1 MLVRA
6 AAPFPMT
13 SAAYVL
19 PAHRKLTHVARPE
32 SPPIVIPE
40 TGPAKPPARSEWRAR
55 KGGPPPV
62 THTDVLW
69 VTIAVLLSL
78 ASRIPFFNIP
88 MIHDEGGYAYAA
100 RGWIE
105 GTGQLYDDLWISR
118 PQGIFALYALV
129 FEFLGTGTWALRFS
143 AWVFAALTVI
153 AVWMIGRRWTAPRIA
168 NLAAILSAIF
178 LSWPNFEGFTAN
190 AEVFMGMPAAFAAL
204 WLLRMSQRGWSA
216 WQLAGVGV
224 LAGLS
229 TLLKPSGIVTLF
241 IAWAFIWLLDGTRR
255 QRLRRCGYVLAG
267 ISFVG
272 IITLIHGYTLGWDDF
287 IYATVTYRLTHQ
299 SSATVSLLHHL
310 RAIGSLTYTSAALVG
325 ILLLIGIFRARLP
338 LLRTTAAPV
347 VVHTPRRW
355 TGFLTRFRLPHD
367 EGGLL
372 ILLWV
377 IGSIAGLAMGGD
389 WWSHYMIQIV
399 PPLSLW
405 IAWNLD
411 GIIRALRHWRRWL
424 AVTLMSVLVLLP
436 YAIIVDGYDSMLERL
451 YGHPGYPAQA
461 DVAQYI
467 RENTEPDDTIYV
479 AFDQAAIYYLSD
491 RKPAYRHLY
500 DQELRALP
508 DSYADIIAII
518 SGPNRPTY
526 IVSTLHP
533 GPFPDDSRAFW
544 REVSLYYDLETMI
557 DGVPIYRAREEP
569 APGS

>member
-1 MLVRA
+1 
-6 AAPFPMT
+6 
-13 SAAYVL
+13 
-19 PAHRKLTHVARPE
+19 VARPD
-32 SPPIVIPE
+32 SPSIVIPE
-40 TGPAKPPARSEWRAR
+40 TGPEDRPEPSARRAR
-55 KGGPPPV
+55 KGGPPPL

-78 ASRIPFFNIP
+78 ATRIPFFNIP

-105 GTGQLYDDLWISR
+105 GTGHLYDDLWISR

-129 FEFLGTGTWALRFS
+129 FEFLGTGAWALRFT
-143 AWVFAALTVI
+143 AWIFGALTVI

-168 NLAAILSAIF
+168 NLAAILSAIL

-204 WLLRMSQRGWSA
+204 WLLRMSQREWSA

-241 IAWAFIWLLDGTRR
+241 IAWAFIWLLDGSRR
-255 QRLRRCGYVLAG
+255 DRLRRCSYVLAG
-267 ISFVG
+267 ISAVG
-272 IITLIHGYTLGWDDF
+272 LITLIHGYTLGWDDF
-287 IYATVTYRLTHQ
+287 IYATVTYRLTLQ

-338 LLRTTAAPV
+338 MLRTTAAPV
-347 VVHTPRRW
+347 VIHTPRRW
-355 TGFLTRFRLPHD
+355 TGFLSRFRLPHD

-372 ILLWV
+372 ILLWI

-399 PPLSLW
+399 PPLTLW
-405 IAWNLD
+405 IAWNFD

-424 AVTLMSVLVLLP
+424 AVALMSVLVFLP

-461 DVAQYI
+461 EVARYV
-467 RENTEPDDTIYV
+467 RENTDPDDTIYV
-479 AFDQAAIYYLSD
+479 AFDQAAIYYLAD

-557 DGVPIYRAREEP
+557 DGVPIYRAREGTTAEP
-569 APGS
+569 